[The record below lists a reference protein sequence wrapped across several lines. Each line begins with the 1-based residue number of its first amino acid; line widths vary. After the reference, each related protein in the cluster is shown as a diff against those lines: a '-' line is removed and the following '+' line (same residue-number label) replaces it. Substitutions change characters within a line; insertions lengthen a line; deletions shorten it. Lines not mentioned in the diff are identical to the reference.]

1 MIFIYMNIISK
12 LNDFLQ
18 ILILTII
25 KHLNKL
31 LQKLIVISFII
42 L

>member
-31 LQKLIVISFII
+31 LQKLIVISLII

>member
-25 KHLNKL
+25 IYLDKL
-31 LQKLIVISFII
+31 LQKLIVISLII